1 MILGAMFFF
10 ALNAV
15 SLYPM
20 VTLFKPYLFF
30 FIVTCGLLVET
41 LVKLKYVPPKL
52 SSVKF
57 TEHTD

>member
-1 MILGAMFFF
+1 MFFF

-15 SLYPM
+15 SLYPI